1 MTIGMRWGLCLGLL
15 LTMLGCQATPPPTP
29 PVATGPAAIPK
40 QLLGHQVIVVLTP
53 ATFEHWSRTA
63 TILAQTYRLTQ
74 AGAFPLVSLGVQC
87 IAFQVPAERSLTEV
101 IQQLAA
107 DPRVEAVQLNQAFQG
122 LTVTYNDPYAN
133 LQYGARAVRAD
144 LAHQVVT
151 GRGVKVAVVDT
162 GVAVDHPDLQGR
174 ILKSENFVEGGEHN
188 FRQDRHGTAVAGVV
202 AADANNA
209 IGIFGI
215 APEAHLLALKACWQP
230 TADPQRALCSSWTL
244 AKAIDVAIREGAQV
258 LNLSLTGPADPLLT
272 RLLTRAVERGITIV
286 AAAMPTADHT
296 LGFPASLET
305 VIAVLASDTEGQLP
319 TTITTMQRTPVL
331 VAPGTDILTTVP
343 GATYDFFSGSS
354 LAAAYVSGIVALVLE
369 QYPALLPTQVSILL
383 HTTARP
389 VSTAGLTSQA
399 TIGFVD
405 ACAALGKL
413 LERQLCS

>member
-1 MTIGMRWGLCLGLL
+1 
-15 LTMLGCQATPPPTP
+15 
-29 PVATGPAAIPK
+29 
-40 QLLGHQVIVVLTP
+40 LLGNQVLVVLTP
-53 ATFEHWSRTA
+53 AAFEHWSQTA
-63 TILAQTYRLTQ
+63 TRLAQTYRLTQ
-74 AGAFPLVSLGVQC
+74 VGAFPLASIGVQC

-101 IQQLAA
+101 LQQLAA
-107 DPRVEAVQLNQAFQG
+107 DPRVEAVQPNQSFQG
-122 LTVTYNDPYAN
+122 LTTAYNDPYAH

-188 FRQDRHGTAVAGVV
+188 FRQDHHGTAVAGVV

-230 TADPQRALCSSWTL
+230 TADPQRAFCSSWTL

-272 RLLTRAVERGITIV
+272 RLLTRAMERGTTIV
-286 AAAMPTADHT
+286 AAAMATADHD

-305 VIAVLASDTEGQLP
+305 VIAVLASDTTGQLP
-319 TTITTMQRTPVL
+319 TTATATKRMPVL
-331 VAPGTDILTTVP
+331 AAPGMDILTTAP
-343 GATYDFFSGSS
+343 GSTYDFFSGSS
-354 LAAAYVSGIVALVLE
+354 LAAAHVSGIAALVLE
-369 QYPALLPTQVSILL
+369 QHPTLLPAQVYTLL
-383 HTTARP
+383 YSTARP
-389 VSTAGLTSQA
+389 VPTAGLASQA

-413 LERQLCS
+413 LDRQLCS